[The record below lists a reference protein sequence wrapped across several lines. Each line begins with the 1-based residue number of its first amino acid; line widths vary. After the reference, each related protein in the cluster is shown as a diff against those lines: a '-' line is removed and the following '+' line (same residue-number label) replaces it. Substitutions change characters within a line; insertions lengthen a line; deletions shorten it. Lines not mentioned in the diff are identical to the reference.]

1 MELKMALDEK
11 MMDSR
16 LRDRLI
22 AEGKLKKEEVEK
34 ILKNL
39 PDDATNLTTV
49 EKVISSKSGN
59 A

>member
-11 MMDSR
+11 MMDNR

-34 ILKNL
+34 VLKSL
-39 PDDATNLTTV
+39 PDDTVNLTTV
-49 EKVISSKSGN
+49 EKAQTSKTGN